1 MRHATAE
8 GAQHS
13 SPVCLLPSSHMLPIS
28 CIHSRMPSSPGSL
41 SHSSPVRDPCHSLL
55 TPHCTSI
62 PALTPSPSSLSCPS
76 EQAQCTGVQG
86 IAQCEECGQRKEVA
100 LQTSEGS
107 PPPTRQHSNSHSHT
121 PHNGCIPPLPT
132 SLARQRQCV
141 NVSPPETEKGT
152 FVIPARS

>member
-107 PPPTRQHSNSHSHT
+107 PRGSSGKPGTALSSAGLEKRWQVSRQSDQDGAVDLSCKKSDK
-121 PHNGCIPPLPT
+121 
-132 SLARQRQCV
+132 SLDC
-141 NVSPPETEKGT
+141 S
-152 FVIPARS
+152 

>member
-1 MRHATAE
+1 MRPATAE

-28 CIHSRMPSSPGSL
+28 CIPCRMPSSPGSL

-55 TPHCTSI
+55 TPHCISI

-86 IAQCEECGQRKEVA
+86 IAHCEECGQRKEVA
-100 LQTSEGS
+100 LQTSE
-107 PPPTRQHSNSHSHT
+107 RQ
-121 PHNGCIPPLPT
+121 P
-132 SLARQRQCV
+132 QRQQWETRNSTVLSRAGEEMTGVQTIRSGWGCGPFLQ
-141 NVSPPETEKGT
+141 NV
-152 FVIPARS
+152 